1 MPSVETNLCQI
12 VVNGSARRIPVDL
25 PLDQVL
31 VYLEIDPQ
39 QVAVEKDKVIV
50 RRSAWSSTLIQP
62 GSNLEVVQFVG
73 GG

>member
-1 MPSVETNLCQI
+1 MPSVETNFCRI
-12 VVNGSARRIPVDL
+12 VVNGTARSIPVDL
-25 PLDQVL
+25 TLDRVL
-31 VYLEIDPQ
+31 VYLEVDPQ
-39 QVAVEKDKVIV
+39 QVAVEKDKEIV